1 MTANNATVH
10 SATGFTPY
18 RLVFGREMRYPNELM
33 CVGVEDKTMDDR
45 SYSDFVEDQRKKF
58 RDGFDRARE
67 SLGLNADR
75 SKKKYD
81 MRVRPNVYAVGDW
94 VFYFCP
100 RHRIGR
106 SPKWQ
111 NFFSG
116 PYLIVEILGM
126 VNVRIEKTAKASAMV
141 VHVDKVK
148 LCKGET
154 PECSLG
160 RVEERL
166 IDRIERGAFISL
178 FDDSA
183 RE

>member
-1 MTANNATVH
+1 MYE
-10 SATGFTPY
+10 G
-18 RLVFGREMRYPNELM
+18 E
-33 CVGVEDKTMDDR
+33 EDKTMDNK
-45 SYSDFVEDQRKKF
+45 SYSDFVEDQKRNF

-75 SKKKYD
+75 SKKMYD

-111 NFFSG
+111 NFYSG

-126 VNVRIEKTAKASAMV
+126 VNVRIQKTAKASAMV
-141 VHVDKVK
+141 VHVDEVK

-154 PECSLG
+154 PESWKG
-160 RVEERL
+160 EVEEIL

-178 FDDSA
+178 FDDTIGDRNA
-183 RE
+183 EIINDIENNLERGRREG